1 MSGKEQTLIQFTV
14 AADGQILK
22 PQISRTSGNKSLD
35 DEAMRLVM
43 LMPNWKP
50 GIQKGIAVPVITTL
64 SISFNGNEGC

>member
-50 GIQKGIAVPVITTL
+50 GIQKGIPVPVITTL